1 LIPERVG
8 VEVPARGQPALPAVG
23 PAQLLEGLLDER
35 AIGGAA
41 LLALGLAEPG
51 PLGVVPSLPLHVS

>member
-1 LIPERVG
+1 
-8 VEVPARGQPALPAVG
+8 VEVSARGQPALPAVG
-23 PAQLLEGLLDER
+23 AQLLEGLLDER